1 MSVETMPTLR
11 REDGMELP
19 RSQRRKTVSV
29 MRGIMMLCPACYDS
43 IHEEKLVDE
52 KNYVADHETFFDVIC
67 PGCEDLNRPLIDD
80 MLGSSE

>member
-1 MSVETMPTLR
+1 
-11 REDGMELP
+11 MELP
-19 RSQRRKTVSV
+19 RSYGRKMVSV
-29 MRGIMMLCPACYDS
+29 MRGQMMLCAACYDS

-52 KNYVADHETFFDVIC
+52 KNYVADHEGFFDLIC